1 MKKFRRNDKIN
12 PLLEIVITARPSW
25 ARVRSLVFA
34 YRNIAGADKCRLSL
48 VGPAVS
54 KRYGDITSQIPADIK
69 AKTFQT
75 LRDSDNLASIA
86 LNSIDGSEALARH
99 WGDSRPDCVLV
110 IADRT
115 ETLGVSSTAALM
127 QIPLIHL
134 QGGETSGSIDDKIRD
149 ANTKLADLHLTTN
162 NQTRDYL
169 ISIGERQELIRVV
182 GCPSLDIVKEVTD
195 KNEFWSLEDVSGVG
209 AVIQPDSEYGI
220 IMFHPDTLEDI
231 SNQKW
236 IETLIEV
243 ISDSPYMWF
252 WFWPNPDFGTGV
264 ISKKLR
270 QAREGNLLNRVQF
283 VINTS
288 PDTFVNLAIHAGIM
302 IGNTSFG
309 IRESSYIGLP
319 VINLG
324 NRQRNRQRGP
334 NVVDLETPSPQDLA
348 ATIRKNLGSRM
359 ASSNIYGDGSAGIR
373 AAKAISEWCPR
384 IKKR

>member
-1 MKKFRRNDKIN
+1 VVESSN
-12 PLLEIVITARPSW
+12 PLLEIVVTARPSW

-34 YRNIAGADKCRLSL
+34 YRDIAGADKCRLSL

-69 AKTFQT
+69 VKTFQT
-75 LRDSDNLASIA
+75 LRDSDDLASVA
-86 LNSIDGSEALARH
+86 LNCIDGSEALARH

-134 QGGETSGSIDDKIRD
+134 QGGETSGSIDDKVRD

-169 ISIGERQELIRVV
+169 ISIGEKQELIRVV
-182 GCPSLDIVKEVTD
+182 GCPSLDIVKEVTE
-195 KNEFWSLEDVSGVG
+195 KNEFWRIDDIRGVG
-209 AVIQPDSEYGI
+209 AVIQPNSEFGI
-220 IMFHPDTLEDI
+220 IMFHPDTLDD
-231 SNQKW
+231 SLNQQW
-236 IETLIEV
+236 IESLIEV
-243 ISDSPYMWF
+243 ISDSPHMWF
-252 WFWPNPDFGTGV
+252 WFWPNPDFGTGM

-270 QAREGNLLNRVQF
+270 QARESNLLNRVQF

-288 PDTFVNLAIHAGIM
+288 PDTFVNLAIHAGIL
-302 IGNTSFG
+302 IGNSSFG
-309 IRESSYIGLP
+309 IREGSYIGLP

-324 NRQRNRQRGP
+324 NRQRSRQRGP
-334 NVVDLETPSPQDLA
+334 NVVDLETPSSQDLA
-348 ATIRKNLGSRM
+348 SSIRKYMGGRM
-359 ASSNIYGDGSAGIR
+359 ASSHIYGDGSAGIR
-373 AAKAISEWCPR
+373 AAKAISEWRPC